1 MSDDDLGKKIQQIA
15 ELLGQEKMPDNVKD
29 LLSVL
34 SGSFSDNENSKDKA
48 PGIAGTSNENPE
60 TENRKSSNIPFN
72 TDSSDST
79 ELLVRA
85 KKMMDKLGTGNDPR
99 VNLLHAIRPF
109 MSGKRQQKIGHCL
122 KILQL
127 ASLTKLLDLGDKP
140 AGRD

>member
-15 ELLGQEKMPDNVKD
+15 GLLGQDNMPDNVKD

-34 SGSFSDNENSKDKA
+34 SGSFSESSDSKDKA
-48 PGIAGTSNENPE
+48 SGIANIGSEKPEAESREN
-60 TENRKSSNIPFN
+60 TNIPVG
-72 TDSSDST
+72 TDSSDNA
-79 ELLVRA
+79 ELFMRA

-99 VNLLHAIRPF
+99 VNLLHAIKPF
-109 MSGKRQQKIGHCL
+109 MSGKRQQKIGHCI

-127 ASLTKLLDLGDKP
+127 ASLTKLMDLGDKP